1 METKF
6 IIVVPVYNAE
16 KYIKQCLESIL
27 SQDYENYELIVIDDS
42 STDNTYEE
50 IKNVRES
57 NPNFQYVRNST
68 RLGSPAG
75 NIVKG
80 INLLSDDDE
89 DVIITV
95 DGDDWLNGTDVL
107 SYLNE
112 VYQDDDVYMTY
123 GQYEPLS
130 HSYHNYCRPIP
141 NYRTYRK
148 SGEWL
153 ASHLRTFKKKV
164 WDMVKNEDLRDS
176 DGEYYM
182 FATDTAWMY
191 PLLEMCGPKHTR
203 FISKVLYIYND
214 LSPDNEMKTNAA
226 DQLRI
231 AAEVRNKN
239 EYEEI

>member
-16 KYIKQCLESIL
+16 KYIEECLVSIL
-27 SQDYENYELIVIDDS
+27 SQDYDNYELVVVDDS
-42 STDNTYEE
+42 STDKTHKIIER
-50 IKNVRES
+50 VRLS
-57 NPNFQYVRNST
+57 NSFKYVRNT
-68 RLGSPAG
+68 IRLGSPVG

-80 INLLSDDDE
+80 INLTSDDDE

-112 VYQDDDVYMTY
+112 VYQDENIYMTY

-141 NYRTYRK
+141 NFRTYRK
-148 SGEWL
+148 SGDWV
-153 ASHLRTFKKKV
+153 ASHLRSFKKKV
-164 WDMVKNEDLRDS
+164 WGLIKDEDLRDV

-191 PLLEMCGPKHTR
+191 PLLEICGKNHTK

-214 LSPDNEMKTNAA
+214 LNPTNEMKIRAQE
-226 DQLRI
+226 QLRI
-231 AAEVRNKN
+231 AKVVRNKN
-239 EYEEI
+239 EYNEI